1 MVLRALLSNATRS
14 CRVTTSRVVP
24 TLSARTLATATGPA
38 PSASS
43 TPPPASD
50 APKTHYR
57 ITLKRSAV
65 GLPTE
70 FKATLEALGIHRRM
84 QTVYHLHN
92 AATAGKILKLKELV
106 EVQNVTAAEV
116 KTKEEMT
123 RDRRAVR
130 GYTIL
135 GKVDPLASV

>member
-1 MVLRALLSNATRS
+1 MVLRVSLSSATRS
-14 CRVTTSRVVP
+14 CRASTSRVLPQQP
-24 TLSARTLATATGPA
+24 TRTLTTATHSSP
-38 PSASS
+38 ASS
-43 TPPPASD
+43 TPPPTSD
-50 APKTHYR
+50 TPKTHYR